1 MIRYTPTLFKPYPE
15 IVEAVP
21 GATPYSIVD
30 TNGKKLPTNGMTSLE
45 KRILMVP
52 FDEEHYS
59 VAIHELGHVRW
70 SPARQPKVTFDRRFL
85 LAVEDAR
92 INMGL
97 ALFGMPVQLGE
108 RERAEVGALARLD
121 LEHRDALGFLLRAV
135 AALGTN
141 AEEAVLAALTGAHG
155 KLAEVAAARLLRVRR
170 ALEHGRAIRKSEVA
184 SFALVERLA
193 KELADELAR
202 EVKQLGYRDSMPALL
217 ELDGDACCFSEA
229 HDVGERRR
237 RGLRDSRER
246 SDCQS
251 GTLRIATPVLPHDS
265 PRARGGRRGGQRA
278 AQEGSLMRYPHR
290 FDLDMAIF
298 RRTLRVVGGSVLIDT
313 SGSMSLDAAGIDK
326 ILLAATAATLIAIYS
341 GQNDHGELRIIA
353 RGDKR
358 ADPRDLVP
366 YGKGNVVDE
375 PALAWLARQAE
386 PRIWISDGGVTG
398 LGDAPSHGLTARCQ
412 EIVRRARIQRVKT
425 IQEAAM
431 LLARWRPGA
440 RASAPAPETP
450 AQPAR
455 SATG

>member
-1 MIRYTPTLFKPYPE
+1 MIRRTPALFKPYPE
-15 IVEAVP
+15 LVEP
-21 GATPYSIVD
+21 LFGATPYEIVD

-97 ALFGMPVQLGE
+97 ALFRLPVLLRE

-121 LEHRDALGFLLRAV
+121 LEHKDALTFLLRAV

-141 AEEAVLAALTGAHG
+141 AEDPIWAALTGAHG
-155 KLAEVAAARLLRVRR
+155 KLAETAVARLARVRK
-170 ALEHGRAIRKSEVA
+170 ALEHGRAIRNSEVA
-184 SFALVERLA
+184 SFALVVRLA
-193 KELADELAR
+193 KELADELSS
-202 EVKQLGYRDSMPALL
+202 EVKSLGYKDVLPPMI
-217 ELDGDACCFSEA
+217 ELDGEACCFSDA
-229 HDVGERRR
+229 HDHGARTR
-237 RGLRDSRER
+237 RGMRDPRER
-246 SDCQS
+246 SDCAS
-251 GTLRIATPVLPHDS
+251 GALRVATPVLPHDS

-298 RRTLRVVGGSVLIDT
+298 RRTQRVVGGTVLIDT
-313 SGSMSLDAAGIDK
+313 SGSMALDAAGIDK
-326 ILLAATAATLIAIYS
+326 ILLASTAATLIAIYS
-341 GQNDHGELRIIA
+341 GQNDHGELRVIA
-353 RGDKR
+353 KGDKR
-358 ADPRDLVP
+358 ADPKDLVP
-366 YGKGNVVDE
+366 YGKGNVIDE
-375 PALAWLARQAE
+375 PALAWLARQSE

-398 LGDAPSHGLTARCQ
+398 IGDSPSHGLTARCQ
-412 EIVRRARIQRVKT
+412 EIVQRARILRVKT
-425 IQEAAM
+425 IQEAAAT
-431 LLARWRPGA
+431 LARWRPNA

-450 AQPAR
+450 AKPAR
-455 SATG
+455 SAG